1 MHIRPLAAA
10 DRPAIEDLCGATPE
24 WDIFLLANLDQL
36 AGDGS
41 FVQYWGQFD
50 DAGRMAAALM
60 RYHVLWYVHV
70 GPGADLRALAGV
82 IETQGQPN
90 IVLNEGGVEALQL
103 GPLLAKHRLD
113 LELSGRLRRLRA
125 GDAVAAGADNS
136 RRPRPE
142 PTARYDLLARRATQ
156 EDVDRLAAF
165 YADAPEDVRRGRA
178 SLRRSVE
185 GGRRTFLAEK
195 GNAITA
201 CALTTAEL
209 PSVAMVGG
217 LFAVPEGEREEH
229 LGLALRGLVG
239 SLGAEGKDACVVSR
253 DAWIDAALDG
263 LGFDVLGPW
272 WMLHMSG
279 PS

>member
-156 EDVDRLAAF
+156 EDV
-165 YADAPEDVRRGRA
+165 RRGRA